1 MVLIQQG
8 DEVGIAVRYLRQ
20 VILVHKHGVAIGIG
34 QGERVLEVT
43 SDVLS
48 LESGILDISSHDL
61 LVERAVRKLVDRLTI
76 HIWSLTV
83 EKEGTGCKHCYQ
95 GNGEKE
101 NPQ

>member
-20 VILVHKHGVAIGIG
+20 VILVHEHGVAIGIG

-43 SDVLS
+43 SDVLC
-48 LESGILDISSHDL
+48 LESISIHDL

-76 HIWSLTV
+76 RIWSLTV
-83 EKEGTGCKHCYQ
+83 
-95 GNGEKE
+95 
-101 NPQ
+101 